1 MKASQRPNPRKK
13 ISILLALLMLV
24 AAAGCEL
31 NLPTPAAPAATAPT
45 STPAAETKALAV
57 VTFYVQVP
65 ENTPPG
71 EPVLLRVLDE
81 VTGLALN
88 TEKHT
93 MDQIDEHR
101 YVLGLPLPI
110 GSVIKYRY
118 SRQGEV
124 LAEEHVSDGRPVR
137 YRMYHVQNPGDV
149 HDTVARWNDTP
160 FNGETGRLSGTITDR
175 ESGQSVPGLLIAAG
189 GAQTLTDSQGDFLI
203 EGLLPGTHNLVVYAM
218 NGAQETFQQG
228 ALVAAQ
234 SNTRAN
240 IQLSPAKKV
249 DITFL
254 VDVPEDTPPTVPLRL
269 AGNLLQ
275 LGNTF
280 ADLSGGIN
288 TLSARM
294 PTLSYLPDGRYGV
307 ILSLP
312 VGADIRYKYT
322 LGDGFWNSE
331 RTRSGAFQVRQFIVP
346 EQPTTFE
353 ESVETWHAKGS
364 SSITFDVIIP
374 ENTPPG
380 ENISIQFHPYGWTEP
395 LQMWHLEG
403 QRWAYILYSPLDLI
417 DELGYRYCRADQ
429 CGYADDA
436 RTPGVFSS
444 GQIIKT
450 SPDPL
455 GLPDTVEEWIWL
467 EQEFPQVDVTD
478 VKIPPRGADF
488 VTGFEIQPRY
498 HPSWIPRFPTAFED
512 MTAKNAN
519 RVILTPSW
527 SYTRSNPPVLE
538 LVSGQDPLWP
548 EMIKMIDQAQDKGLN
563 VALRPVPR
571 FPTSVDAWW
580 RQVPRDF
587 SFWISWFDQY
597 RAFVIHH
604 ADLAERSGAETLILG
619 GGWMAPALPGGTLSD
634 GTPGNTPQDT
644 NQRYREIIAEARQHF
659 GGKIAW
665 ALPYAKAIT
674 NPPKFL
680 NSVDQIYI
688 LWSASL
694 SEDQGAPS
702 EALQQEALRII
713 NDDVFALR
721 TLWEPASGEKSIVLS
736 LAYPSVESASTGC
749 LPDPLVECQSPGA
762 LDYPAPDLPL
772 LELDFVEQ
780 AKAYDAVLAAVNQVD
795 WIDGVVSR
803 GYYPPAILHDKST
816 SVHGKPAAGVL
827 RSWFGYFLREE

>member
-1 MKASQRPNPRKK
+1 
-13 ISILLALLMLV
+13 MLV
-24 AAAGCEL
+24 PAAGCAL
-31 NLPTPAAPAATAPT
+31 NLPKPTPNAATTPTGTPA
-45 STPAAETKALAV
+45 SKTKELAV

-65 ENTPPG
+65 EDTPPD

-93 MDQIDEHR
+93 MDQIDEYR
-101 YVLGLPLPI
+101 YVLGLPLPV
-110 GSVIKYRY
+110 GAVIKYRY
-118 SRQGEV
+118 SRQGQV

-137 YRMYHVQNPGDV
+137 YRMYHVTTPGDV
-149 HDTVARWNDTP
+149 HDVVARWNDTP
-160 FNGETGRLSGTITDR
+160 FNGATGRLSGKITDR
-175 ESGQSVPGLLIAAG
+175 ESGRPVPGLLVAAG
-189 GAQTLTDSQGDFLI
+189 GAQTLTDSQGHFLI
-203 EGLLPGTHNLVVYAM
+203 EGLLPGTHNLVAYAM
-218 NGAQETFQQG
+218 DGAYETFQQG
-228 ALVAAQ
+228 AQVAAQ
-234 SNTRAN
+234 SNTRADV
-240 IQLSPAKKV
+240 QVAQTEKV

-288 TLSARM
+288 SLSARM
-294 PTLSYLPDGRYGV
+294 PTLSPLPGGRYGL

-331 RTRSGAFQVRQFIVP
+331 RTRGGAFQVRQFIVP

-353 ESVETWHAKGS
+353 ESVETWHANGS
-364 SSITFDVIIP
+364 SSITFDVIVP
-374 ENTPPG
+374 ENTPPR

-429 CGYADDA
+429 CGYTDDA

-444 GQIIKT
+444 GQIIET

-455 GLPDTVEEWIWL
+455 GLPDTIEDWIWL
-467 EQEFPQVDVTD
+467 ETALPQVDVTD
-478 VKIPPRGADF
+478 VKIPPRGEGF
-488 VTGFEIQPRY
+488 VAGFETQPRY
-498 HPSWIPRFPTAFED
+498 HPSWIPRFPVAFED
-512 MTAKNAN
+512 MDAKNAN
-519 RVILTPSW
+519 WVVLTPSW

-548 EMIKMIDQAQDKGLN
+548 EMITMIEQAQNEGLN

-571 FPTSVDAWW
+571 FPTAVEAWW
-580 RQVPRDF
+580 GQVPRDF

-597 RAFVIHH
+597 RAFVLHH
-604 ADLAERSGAETLILG
+604 ADLAERGGAETLILG

-644 NQRYREIIAEARQHF
+644 NRRYCDIINEARQHF
-659 GGKIAW
+659 DGKIAW
-665 ALPYAKAIT
+665 ALPYSKAIT
-674 NPPKFL
+674 DPPDFL
-680 NSVDQIYI
+680 NSVDQVYI
-688 LWSASL
+688 LWSAPL
-694 SEDQGAPS
+694 SEDHQAPS
-702 EALQQEALRII
+702 EALQQKALRII
-713 NDDVFALR
+713 ENDIFALR
-721 TLWEPASGEKSIVLS
+721 TLWDPAAGDKSIVLS
-736 LAYPSVESASTGC
+736 LAYPSVEGASTGC
-749 LPDPLVECQSPGA
+749 LPDPLVACQSPES